1 MQPAQRNVHALL
13 RASTPYMRRC
23 RATSRADLGAPLAS
37 IFVGGTKVPWWRL
50 YAQLNGTRFRRIAT
64 RPWGGPVRTEEN
76 YRRSVRRRRGV
87 WG

>member
-1 MQPAQRNVHALL
+1 MPLGGDEDAPRQGQR
-13 RASTPYMRRC
+13 T
-23 RATSRADLGAPLAS
+23 S

-76 YRRSVRRRRGV
+76 YRRSVPH
-87 WG
+87 